1 MSGFAYGVYLVVTV
15 QITIY
20 EFLKYLIWNTV
31 NNFRNSVFCVWLD
44 FVLQRGHN
52 YIICMYVSISIVQRK
67 ETKQ

>member
-31 NNFRNSVFCVWLD
+31 NNFRNNVFCVLLD

-52 YIICMYVSISIVQRK
+52 YIIYILYKEKKTNNRK
-67 ETKQ
+67 L